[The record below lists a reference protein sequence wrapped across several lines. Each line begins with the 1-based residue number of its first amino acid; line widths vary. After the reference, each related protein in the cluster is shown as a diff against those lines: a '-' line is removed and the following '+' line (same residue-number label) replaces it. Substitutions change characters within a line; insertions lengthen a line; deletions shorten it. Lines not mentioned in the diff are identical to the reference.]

1 MEFDANVELLRI
13 AFWQIIMTAGPLLG
27 VALAI
32 GLLVGIIQAAT
43 SINEMTLSFVPK
55 LGVVIFTFGMLSTF
69 MLTQLSDFVMFTFD
83 QISRVASQLMLG
95 LATSQPMQMPGVDL
109 QLVMTLLL
117 QYFVASLRIGALV
130 SAALRRPLATAS
142 GSDHHGA

>member
-43 SINEMTLSFVPK
+43 SINEMTLFVP
-55 LGVVIFTFGMLSTF
+55 
-69 MLTQLSDFVMFTFD
+69 
-83 QISRVASQLMLG
+83 
-95 LATSQPMQMPGVDL
+95 
-109 QLVMTLLL
+109 
-117 QYFVASLRIGALV
+117 
-130 SAALRRPLATAS
+130 
-142 GSDHHGA
+142 H